1 MPQSLA
7 RLHIHLV
14 FSTKNR
20 ERFLT
25 DAMRDSLHA
34 YMATAL
40 QNLGCAPVLIN
51 SEEDH
56 VHILFELAR
65 TVSVSQAV
73 EDVKKSSSR
82 WIKTQGQEF
91 AGFAWQAGYGAFAV
105 SESNVETVRHYIA
118 GQREHHRVKS
128 FQEEY
133 RAFLEKHRV
142 AFDERY
148 VWDYTISCL

>member
-20 ERFLT
+20 ERVLNEEI
-25 DAMRDSLHA
+25 RDSLHA
-34 YMATAL
+34 YMATVLKNFECPSA
-40 QNLGCAPVLIN
+40 LIN
-51 SEEDH
+51 SVEDH

-65 TVSVSQAV
+65 TVSVSKAV
-73 EDVKKSSSR
+73 EEVKKTSSK
-82 WIKTQGQEF
+82 WIKTHGPQF

-105 SESNVETVRHYIA
+105 SESNVQVVRKYIA
-118 GQREHHRVKS
+118 NQREHHCQKT

-133 RAFLEKHRV
+133 RAFLDRHGV
-142 AFDERY
+142 TYDERY
-148 VWDYTISCL
+148 VWD

>member
-20 ERFLT
+20 ERIIT
-25 DAMRDSLHA
+25 DDVRSPLHA
-34 YMATAL
+34 YMATVL

-51 SEEDH
+51 SVEDH
-56 VHILFELAR
+56 AHLLFDLAR
-65 TVSVSQAV
+65 TVSISQVV
-73 EDVKKSSSR
+73 EEVKKSSSK

-105 SESNVETVRHYIA
+105 SESNVGTVRTYIA
-118 GQREHHRVKS
+118 NQREHHRTKT
-128 FQEEY
+128 FQVEY
-133 RAFLEKHRV
+133 RAFLERHNV
-142 AFDERY
+142 AFDESY
-148 VWDYTISCL
+148 VWD